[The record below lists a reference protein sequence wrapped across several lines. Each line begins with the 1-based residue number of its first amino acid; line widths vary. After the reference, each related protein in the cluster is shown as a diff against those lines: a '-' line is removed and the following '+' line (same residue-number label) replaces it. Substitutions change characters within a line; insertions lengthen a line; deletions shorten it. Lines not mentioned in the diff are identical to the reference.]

1 MKRNLF
7 LFISA
12 TVALMLMAAC
22 GAAQPQPATESE
34 PAPATEEAAA
44 EAAPAEP
51 AEESAETTET
61 EAEPAEEAAE
71 SAETMRG
78 SGDTLNILYLQAAST
93 LNPYLSGGTKDIEAA
108 SVILEPL
115 ARYDEN
121 GNMVPWLV
129 EEIPTVE
136 NGGVA
141 EDLTSITWKIKE
153 GILWSDGT
161 PFTAEDVKFTAEYCL
176 NEEMGCNA
184 ISYLTDVESVEV
196 IDDLTAKINFGVP
209 KPFPYGP
216 FVGAEIPVLQKA
228 QFEDC
233 MGAKAQE
240 CTEQNFAPIGTG
252 AYKVT
257 DFKANDVVVYEI
269 NENYRDPDKPYFS
282 QVIFKGGG
290 DAAAAARSVLET
302 GEMDYAWN
310 LQIEPQIL
318 DSMAAAG
325 KGKVVTAYGTSVE
338 RLMVNFTNPDPAL
351 GDLRSVWSEADPN
364 PHPFLTDPV
373 VRQALSMAIDR
384 EAIATQLYGAGG
396 KPTCNVLP
404 APEVYA
410 STANDG
416 CLVQDIE
423 GANALLD
430 EAGIVDSDGDG
441 IREKD
446 GVPLQILYQT
456 STNSVRQSTQALVK
470 QWWEQIGVGSELRN
484 VDAGVFF
491 GGDPSS
497 PDTFQKFFADIEMYT
512 NNFSGT
518 DPESYM
524 ANWLCSEIPTPDN
537 QWIGNN
543 MPRWCNADYDALV
556 AQMAE
561 TAGLEDRAELAKQ
574 MNDMLM
580 QIFVMIPLVHRGD
593 VSAHSV
599 TLEGVRMNTWDSELW
614 NIADWTRTEQ

>member
-1 MKRNLF
+1 
-7 LFISA
+7 
-12 TVALMLMAAC
+12 
-22 GAAQPQPATESE
+22 
-34 PAPATEEAAA
+34 
-44 EAAPAEP
+44 
-51 AEESAETTET
+51 
-61 EAEPAEEAAE
+61 
-71 SAETMRG
+71 MRG
-78 SGDTLNILYLQAAST
+78 SGDTLNILYWQAAST
-93 LNPYLSGGTKDIEAA
+93 MNPFLSGGTKDIEAA
-108 SVILEPL
+108 SVVLEPL

-136 NGGVA
+136 NGGVS

-184 ISYLTDVESVEV
+184 LSYLGDVESVEAV
-196 IDDLTAKINFGVP
+196 DDLTVKINFGVP

-216 FVGAEIPVLQKA
+216 FVGATIPVLQKA

-233 MGAKAQE
+233 MGVKAQE

-252 AYKVT
+252 PYKVA
-257 DFKANDVVVYEI
+257 DFKANDVVVYDI

-302 GEMDYAWN
+302 GEVDYAWN
-310 LQIEPQIL
+310 LQVEPQIL

-351 GDLRSVWSEADPN
+351 GDLRSVWTEADPN

-404 APEVYA
+404 APEIYV

-430 EAGIVDSDGDG
+430 EAGIVDTDGDG

-470 QWWEQIGVGSELRN
+470 QWWQQIGVGSELRN

-512 NNFSGT
+512 NNFDGT

-524 ANWLCSEIPTPDN
+524 ANWLCKEIPNPDN

-556 AQMAE
+556 AQMSE
-561 TAGLEDRAELAKQ
+561 TAALEDRAELAKQ

-580 QIFVMIPLVHRGD
+580 QNYVMIPLVHRGD

-599 TLEGVRMNTWDSELW
+599 TIDGVRMNTWDSELW
-614 NIADWTRTEQ
+614 NIADWTRVEQ